1 MMNARRHTF
10 ANTHMTLVS
19 APPQAK
25 RDKQL
30 QKGAEACAR
39 LSAGANGLLK
49 YQRTNSRHPASH
61 RHQGRGGSRSV
72 GKSTSFCSLQMTSA
86 LQILPMGTL
95 ARARWPLIIA
105 FRSGA

>member
-1 MMNARRHTF
+1 VLAVLPVRLPTQFQLAVNLQDREGTASMMNARRHTF

-39 LSAGANGLLK
+39 LSAVANGLLK
-49 YQRTNSRHPASH
+49 QQRNNSRHPASH
-61 RHQGRGGSRSV
+61 RHQGRGGSRWSV
-72 GKSTSFCSLQMTSA
+72 RAPAFA
-86 LQILPMGTL
+86 LCK
-95 ARARWPLIIA
+95 
-105 FRSGA
+105 